1 MDKMISK
8 VDDNGVSLQ
17 VAGDLNYTSYSE
29 IKNIFTDLYELNFPR
44 LVQESANE
52 AKMNLEEF
60 IKTFLQKIKDDEREI
75 IQDSLKNPNS
85 QYLLNSC
92 IKQSARFG
100 KKANLDILSEALKQV
115 LLSNNDDF
123 TSVFSFALELIP
135 QLHKNELLAVL
146 ISFYMHCLSFRMDN
160 PIFIEA
166 MTASC
171 MKDYINLGNVSQNQL
186 MHLVSLGVFAFIPF
200 AGDKGITFIE
210 RKYPNNPSLLEL
222 INQNKATTLRFIVD
236 YYDSNGLVNYQ
247 PLSVANVIGFLL
259 IKQNI
264 PNFNIDILK

>member
-8 VDDNGVSLQ
+8 VDDNGFSLQ

-29 IKNIFTDLYELNFPR
+29 IKTIFNDLYELNFPR
-44 LVQESANE
+44 LVQEAANE
-52 AKMNLEEF
+52 AKLNLEEF
-60 IKTFLQKIKDDEREI
+60 IKAFLQTIKDDEREL

-100 KKANLDILSEALKQV
+100 KKANLDILSEALKQA
-115 LLSNNDDF
+115 LLSNDDDMA
-123 TSVFSFALELIP
+123 SVFSFALELIP
-135 QLHKNELLAVL
+135 LLHKNELLAIL

-160 PIFIEA
+160 PILIES

-171 MKDYINLGNVSQNQL
+171 MKNYMNLGNISQNQL
-186 MHLVSLGVFAFIPF
+186 MHLVSLGVYAFNSF
-200 AGDKGITFIE
+200 AGDKGISFIE
-210 RKYPNNPSLLEL
+210 RKYPNNPILIEQ
-222 INQNKATTLRFIVD
+222 INQNKAKTLRFIVD
-236 YYDSNGLVNYQ
+236 YYDSNGLVHYQ

-259 IKQNI
+259 IKENI
-264 PNFNIDILK
+264 KELSIDILK